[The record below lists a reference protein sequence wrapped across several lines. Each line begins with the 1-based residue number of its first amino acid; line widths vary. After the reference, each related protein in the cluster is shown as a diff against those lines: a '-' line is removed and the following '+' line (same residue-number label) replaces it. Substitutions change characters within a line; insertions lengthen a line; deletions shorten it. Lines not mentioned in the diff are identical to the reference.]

1 MLTSILL
8 KQRWVVTTH
17 RRSAVILTHSS
28 PPRHL
33 IPLPPWWLRQVLFE
47 SKYCI
52 ACFWQGQQPETSF
65 ITHFLKTEKCN
76 QFSLA
81 RNSTYNPLLLDH
93 YRLSRCA
100 AYTKHIMSRGL
111 PR

>member
-1 MLTSILL
+1 M
-8 KQRWVVTTH
+8 
-17 RRSAVILTHSS
+17 
-28 PPRHL
+28 
-33 IPLPPWWLRQVLFE
+33 QVLFE

-52 ACFWQGQQPETSF
+52 ACFWLGQPPETSF

-93 YRLSRCA
+93 YRLSR
-100 AYTKHIMSRGL
+100 
-111 PR
+111 

>member
-1 MLTSILL
+1 MICKLPSHAAAE
-8 KQRWVVTTH
+8 VY
-17 RRSAVILTHSS
+17 AVS
-28 PPRHL
+28 
-33 IPLPPWWLRQVLFE
+33 WQVLFE
-47 SKYCI
+47 SRYCI
-52 ACFWQGQQPETSF
+52 ACFWWGQKPETSF

-100 AYTKHIMSRGL
+100 GPQRL
-111 PR
+111 PQ